1 MFKFLFKKEH
11 NVERLIYAYLDN
23 IKLSQESFGNALQEC
38 FLHGEKCENF
48 EFFLRQTHKYESK
61 ADDVRQ
67 EINDLMYGKA
77 LIPDSRGDI
86 MGLLAALDVIPH
98 LFENIL
104 YMIQTQHIELSEI
117 LCVDLKA
124 LVGLRLE
131 TCDLLYRQ
139 TEALFKKSDHIRE
152 LFNTIDTLKGLIHLN
167 LNQAVIAS
175 VSAAV
180 TVTVMTFLGKPVST
194 SQAVVGAILGIGL
207 TKGVN
212 TVSKKTL
219 QQICLAW
226 FLTPVVS
233 CFLALAIFFATHL
246 KYIPPQ

>member
-11 NVERLIYAYLDN
+11 HVERLIYAYLDN

-48 EFFLRQTHKYESK
+48 EFFLQQTHKYESK

-104 YMIQTQHIELSEI
+104 YMIQTQRIELPE
-117 LCVDLKA
+117 LLRVDLKA
-124 LVGLRLE
+124 LVNLCLE
-131 TCDLLYRQ
+131 TCDLLYHQ
-139 TEALFKKSDHIRE
+139 TEALFKKSAHIRE
-152 LFNTIDTLKGLIHLN
+152 LFNTIDTNESHCDHFERTLITKLFDSDTDPFLKLQLKELILEIGEIA
-167 LNQAVIAS
+167 NQADR
-175 VSAAV
+175 
-180 TVTVMTFLGKPVST
+180 
-194 SQAVVGAILGIGL
+194 
-207 TKGVN
+207 
-212 TVSKKTL
+212 VSKRINIISMKRR
-219 QQICLAW
+219 
-226 FLTPVVS
+226 V
-233 CFLALAIFFATHL
+233 
-246 KYIPPQ
+246 